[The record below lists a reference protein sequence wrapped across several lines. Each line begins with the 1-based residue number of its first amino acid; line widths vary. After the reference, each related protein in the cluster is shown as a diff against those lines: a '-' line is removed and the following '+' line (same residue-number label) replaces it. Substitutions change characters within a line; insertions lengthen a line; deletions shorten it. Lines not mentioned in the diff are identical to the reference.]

1 MLGIA
6 IVMGTLMFLFGL
18 VGGFLG
24 AIASL
29 NPTGTIL
36 VDKSKSIDICRIE
49 LDKEI
54 SGKVALFNV
63 VYVNNLQSASET
75 KYIIGGDENGQQ

>member
-1 MLGIA
+1 MLA
-6 IVMGTLMFLFGL
+6 VVMGLLMFLFGL

-54 SGKVALFNV
+54 RGKVALFNV

-75 KYIIGGDENGQQ
+75 YTIVEGGQQNG

>member
-1 MLGIA
+1 MIA

-18 VGGFLG
+18 IGGFLV

-63 VYVNNLQSASET
+63 VYVSNLQSASET
-75 KYIIGGDENGQQ
+75 YSIVEGGQQNG

>member
-1 MLGIA
+1 MIA
-6 IVMGTLMFLFGL
+6 IVMGTLLFLFGL
-18 VGGFLG
+18 IGGFLCC
-24 AIASL
+24 IANL

-36 VDKSKSIDICRIE
+36 IDKSKDIDICRIE

-54 SGKVALFNV
+54 SGKIALFNV
-63 VYVNNLQSASET
+63 KYVNNLTSASET

>member
-1 MLGIA
+1 MIT
-6 IVMGTLMFLFGL
+6 IVMGLLLFLFGFI
-18 VGGFLG
+18 GGLLSVL
-24 AIASL
+24 ITV

-36 VDKSKSIDICRIE
+36 IDKSKDIDICRIE

-63 VYVNNLQSASET
+63 VYVSNLQSASET

>member
-1 MLGIA
+1 MIA
-6 IVMGTLMFLFGL
+6 VVMGILMFLFGL

-36 VDKSKSIDICRIE
+36 LDKSKSIDICRIE

-54 SGKVALFNV
+54 RGKVALFNV
-63 VYVNNLQSASET
+63 VYVSNLQSASET
-75 KYIIGGDENGQQ
+75 YSIVEGGQQNG

>member
-1 MLGIA
+1 MIT
-6 IVMGTLMFLFGL
+6 IVMGILLFLFGL

-24 AIASL
+24 AIAAL

-36 VDKSKSIDICRIE
+36 IDKSKSIDICRIE
-49 LDKEI
+49 LDNEI
-54 SGKVALFNV
+54 KGKVALFNV
-63 VYVNNLQSASET
+63 VYVSNLQSASET

>member
-1 MLGIA
+1 MIT
-6 IVMGTLMFLFGL
+6 IVMGILIFLLGIL
-18 VGGFLG
+18 GGFLFVF
-24 AIASL
+24 ISF

-36 VDKSKSIDICRIE
+36 IDKSKSIDICRIE

-54 SGKVALFNV
+54 SGKIALFNV
-63 VYVNNLQSASET
+63 KYVNNLTSASET

>member
-1 MLGIA
+1 MLA
-6 IVMGTLMFLFGL
+6 VVMGILMFLFGL

-24 AIASL
+24 AIATF

-36 VDKSKSIDICRIE
+36 IDKSKSIDICRIE

-54 SGKVALFNV
+54 SGKMVLFNV
-63 VYVNNLQSASET
+63 KYVNNLTSASET